1 MLYFQLKV
9 KSLPGTAFSIWNSN
23 AILPASLW
31 IWFHWVIWLNGRK
44 WLLHYP
50 TIFTTLPDATLSTVS
65 QKQLRVK
72 DLNRY
77 ERRHDSVL
85 KPLMSNFVTTA
96 SEGSRL
102 CTDIDGYGWP
112 SRLFRGNRLQD
123 LNANKYRPRPDITIQ
138 GRKKTTIIELTCP
151 FEANLEKSRDYKKT
165 RYKNLPSALLSPRA
179 HFHFNL
185 ILLEISSLEFT
196 G

>member
-1 MLYFQLKV
+1 MTS
-9 KSLPGTAFSIWNSN
+9 SLPINIHNFARCYFIYSLSKATKSQRWKLKENSN
-23 AILPASLW
+23 CFLCDHKETQIHLFNNCKSA
-31 IWFHWVIWLNGRK
+31 
-44 WLLHYP
+44 
-50 TIFTTLPDATLSTVS
+50 
-65 QKQLRVK
+65 
-72 DLNRY
+72 LNRY

-85 KPLMSNFVTTA
+85 KTLMSNFVTTA
-96 SEGSRL
+96 SEGFRL